1 MTKASET
8 SSSNPEL
15 EQLRNGGAAE
25 LGDLFSVYYERLDR
39 MVDFR
44 LDGRLRGRVDSTDV
58 LQEAY
63 LVISRRID
71 DYVARPDV
79 SLYVWMRQLTLQT
92 LIDVQRRHFGQK
104 RSPNQEVAISL
115 GERDQTSL
123 SIADAICAQWSSP
136 SRAAIREEEV
146 QQLRQA
152 LASMDEI
159 DREVLALRHFEHLT
173 NTEVAET
180 LGLTATA
187 ASNRYVRAMTRL
199 TELMQRLA
207 GDS

>member
-1 MTKASET
+1 M
-8 SSSNPEL
+8 NPEL
-15 EQLRNGGAAE
+15 EQLRNGGVDE

-71 DYVARPDV
+71 DYITRPDV

-115 GERDQTSL
+115 GQRDQTSV

-146 QQLRQA
+146 QQLRQV

>member
-1 MTKASET
+1 
-8 SSSNPEL
+8 
-15 EQLRNGGAAE
+15 
-25 LGDLFSVYYERLDR
+25 
-39 MVDFR
+39 
-44 LDGRLRGRVDSTDV
+44 
-58 LQEAY
+58 
-63 LVISRRID
+63 VISRRID

-104 RSPNQEVAISL
+104 RSPNQEVAIGL
-115 GERDQTSL
+115 GQRDQTSL

>member
-1 MTKASET
+1 MSLA
-8 SSSNPEL
+8 NPEL
-15 EQLRNGGAAE
+15 EQLQTGGAEA
-25 LGDLFSVYYERLDR
+25 LGELFSLYYDRLDR

-44 LDGRLRGRVDSTDV
+44 LDGRLCGRVDSADV

-63 LVISRRID
+63 LVISRRLQ
-71 DYVARPDV
+71 DYIARPDV

-104 RSPNQEVAISL
+104 RDPNQEVALSP
-115 GERDQTSL
+115 GPRDQTSM
-123 SIADAICAQWSSP
+123 SIAGAICAQWSSP

-146 QQLRQA
+146 QQLHQA

-159 DREVLALRHFEHLT
+159 DREVLALRHFEQLT
-173 NTEVAET
+173 NTEVAEA
-180 LGLTATA
+180 LGLSVTA

-199 TELMQRLA
+199 SELMQRLA
-207 GDS
+207 GAS

>member
-1 MTKASET
+1 MTKASEM

-15 EQLRNGGAAE
+15 EQLRNGGTAE

-104 RSPNQEVAISL
+104 RSPNQEVAIGL
-115 GERDQTSL
+115 GQRDQTSL

>member
-1 MTKASET
+1 MSLA
-8 SSSNPEL
+8 NPEL
-15 EQLRNGGAAE
+15 EQLQTGGATA
-25 LGDLFSVYYERLDR
+25 LGELFSLYYDRLDR

-44 LDGRLRGRVDSTDV
+44 LDGRLRGRVDSSDV

-63 LVISRRID
+63 LIISRRLP
-71 DYVARPDV
+71 DYIARPEV

-104 RSPNQEVAISL
+104 RDPNQEVALSP
-115 GERDQTSL
+115 GPRDQTSM
-123 SIADAICAQWSSP
+123 SIAGAICAQWSSP

-146 QQLRQA
+146 QQLHQA

-159 DREVLALRHFEHLT
+159 DREVLALRHFEQLT
-173 NTEVAET
+173 NSEVAET
-180 LGLTATA
+180 LDLTATA

-199 TELMQRLA
+199 TEMMQRMA